1 MIEISLIWIAFCFSA
16 LYLLGSYAFNLTSKT
31 LDAPNFSIGSLVFI
45 GAYIPFSLKIFYGY
59 EPYTCLP
66 FAFIICATMNWTI
79 YHTVFKK
86 LLYVERK
93 PELIALATL
102 AVGIVLS
109 SLLHIWVSY
118 IREVTQISPMLS
130 YLKEYDFRYGI
141 VRGVFLVSTILVF
154 SLFLLTRLLYN
165 TRIGL
170 IVRSL
175 FENKTLAEIQGINI
189 SNVYSFLWFVSG
201 GLAGLA
207 GSLSPFIL
215 ITSPREGF
223 LFQNSIMASS
233 ILGGFGDV
241 IGGFFG
247 ATVVGFTEI
256 MVTIVGQHVF
266 GAWFGE
272 YRFFISIII
281 IALLLRYYPSGLK
294 VRQNLK

>member
-1 MIEISLIWIAFCFSA
+1 M
-16 LYLLGSYAFNLTSKT
+16 
-31 LDAPNFSIGSLVFI
+31 I
-45 GAYIPFSLKIFYGY
+45 GAYTPFSLRVFYGY
-59 EPYTCLP
+59 GPYTCIP
-66 FAFIICATMNWTI
+66 SAFIICAIMNWII
-79 YHTVFKK
+79 YHIVFRN
-86 LLYVERK
+86 LLNIERK
-93 PELIALATL
+93 PELIALASL
-102 AVGIVLS
+102 AVSIVYS
-109 SLLHIWVSY
+109 SLLNIWISY
-118 IREVTQISPMLS
+118 LRELTQIYPMVS
-130 YLKEYDFRYGI
+130 YLKEYDFRLGMI
-141 VRGVFLVSTILVF
+141 RGVFLVSTLIVF
-154 SLFLLTRLLYN
+154 SLFILTRLLYN

-233 ILGGFGDV
+233 ILGGFGNV

-256 MVTIVGQHVF
+256 MVTIIGQHVF